1 MCVYFCSHVLVFET
15 ARWSTI
21 CTKEKAE
28 QWTQYSLQ
36 QHKQRKVPPCQLNQT
51 QHTFRYIGG
60 GRLLQLKVLGLA
72 GYWAGGSITE

>member
-1 MCVYFCSHVLVFET
+1 MDSILPAAT
-15 ARWSTI
+15 QT
-21 CTKEKAE
+21 TKGTTLSAK
-28 QWTQYSLQ
+28 
-36 QHKQRKVPPCQLNQT
+36 RDT